1 MKKQLPTL
9 SIKGD
14 SIQQLIELEMIL
26 VMLGYD
32 EPDEEWN
39 NMASNIFSTAMHPF
53 IYDTNS
59 CKSITYSNHPG
70 IQANDENSFHAS
82 DVMGIINYVENYK
95 SILK

>member
-32 EPDEEWN
+32 KPDEGHN
-39 NMASNIFSTAMHPF
+39 NIVVIDDYKDAQLPF
-53 IYDTNS
+53 IKICGKTV
-59 CKSITYSNHPG
+59 TYFSMVKPTYLVE
-70 IQANDENSFHAS
+70 AEFHAS
-82 DVMGIINYVENYK
+82 DVSGIINYVENYK
-95 SILK
+95 SAQK

>member
-32 EPDEEWN
+32 RPDEGHN
-39 NMASNIFSTAMHPF
+39 NIIVIDNYKDAPLPF
-53 IYDTNS
+53 IKLCGKNV
-59 CKSITYSNHPG
+59 TYFSLVKPTYLVE
-70 IQANDENSFHAS
+70 AEFPAS